1 MFLVAKK
8 NKKGEVMPVPI
19 VKICI
24 FATNFEETYINRCK
38 IMRRNVV
45 LGSLLMCA
53 NLLMAQTA
61 LVDSMIVSDT
71 IDIVETVTVVDTIDV
86 VDTMVV
92 VGDSTMLVQLS
103 DSVSISDSTAIAS
116 AEVDSADVVLEQV
129 KVLTDKVSEQSA
141 QLVKE
146 VFSDSIVVNKYNQI
160 LDSIVAQY
168 AAEVEGIS
176 AHDSVHVN
184 PLYFRLFA
192 PLTLY
197 KSPISQAMAMDAQE
211 VDAEDGLL
219 MTMTSSKDIRLLNEL
234 DRVLLSTYLDSP
246 TLVGLTENDLMAS
259 QNFSEEAI
267 KKVSESA
274 KFDVPTAEI
283 APLASG
289 DPLATMDIVVQ
300 KPNFWVTKGSFSTQV
315 TESFFSPNWYQGG
328 VNNLNLLSMLT
339 LEANYNNKRKLQWDN
354 KLDARLGFYKNQ
366 TLEGAEPEKIQS
378 NQDLLRLTSKLNL
391 KAIRNWNYALEAQGS
406 TQMLN
411 HYQSDDITLKSRFL
425 APMDASITVGMDFKK
440 TFDKGSISVYPGP
453 LSYKLTYVAVD
464 SLAKSYGIEE
474 EGKKARHD
482 IGSKLEVN
490 FDYQITKNISYKTRF
505 YYFTGRYEYVQIDWE
520 NTLNFQVNKYLSTKL
535 FFHARYDDLVE
546 INPEYANW
554 KYYQFKQYLMLG
566 VNYTW

>member
-1 MFLVAKK
+1 MKRK
-8 NKKGEVMPVPI
+8 
-19 VKICI
+19 
-24 FATNFEETYINRCK
+24 
-38 IMRRNVV
+38 VV
-45 LGSLLMCA
+45 LGSLLLCA
-53 NLLMAQTA
+53 SWMMAQTVQA
-61 LVDSMIVSDT
+61 DSLIVADTVGVVDAVS
-71 IDIVETVTVVDTIDV
+71 IVDTIDM
-86 VDTMVV
+86 VDTVAVV
-92 VGDSTMLVQLS
+92 EDSIQQVQIS
-103 DSVSISDSTAIAS
+103 DSVVVSDSTAIALVD
-116 AEVDSADVVLEQV
+116 VDSAAVVLEQV
-129 KVLTDKVSEQSA
+129 KILTDKVSEQSA

-146 VFSDSIVVNKYNQI
+146 VFSDSAVVNKYNQI
-160 LDSIVAQY
+160 LDSMVAQY

-176 AHDSVHVN
+176 SHDSVHVN

-197 KSPISQAMAMDAQE
+197 KSPISQAMTMNTSAI
-211 VDAEDGLL
+211 DAEDSLL
-219 MTMTSSKDIRLLNEL
+219 LTMTSSKDIRLLNEL

-259 QNFSEEAI
+259 RNFSEEAI

-274 KFDVPTAEI
+274 KFDVPTAVI
-283 APLASG
+283 APLASS
-289 DPLATMDIVVQ
+289 DPLATMDLVVH

-366 TLEGAEPEKIQS
+366 TLDGEEPQKIQS

-391 KAIRNWNYALEAQGS
+391 KAIRNWNYAVEAQGS

-425 APMDASITVGMDFKK
+425 APMDASLTVGMDFKK
-440 TFDKGSISVYPGP
+440 NFDKGSISVYPGP

-464 SLAKSYGIEE
+464 SLAMAYGIEE
-474 EGKKARHD
+474 EGKKTRHD

-490 FDYQITKNISYKTRF
+490 FEYQITKNISYKTRF

-566 VNYTW
+566 INYTW